1 MAERNIKKTP
11 YEEHQEKIKKKIMG
25 YKLGDEASVIAMMYK
40 NPDLLKESN
49 LTDSDFHGVG
59 WKTYF
64 KILKGLIINE
74 KKMCATDIDVGLY
87 LKKHPEQKKEY
98 EKYGGYNTIETALE
112 KYVSEPNFDSYLENL
127 RKWNAILKLIDR
139 GFPCDEKRLSRICD
153 MTIDELYEEYTVYL
167 NDTFAN
173 VENNV
178 QTYNGFDGM
187 KELIDE
193 LDSGSAIGIP
203 FANCD
208 ILNREVGGMLGGN
221 IIGLGA
227 ASGCVDCDTE
237 FFTGTGWKRISD
249 YQDGDMV
256 LQYNKDGT
264 AELVRPLAYIKNKAE
279 YLWHFKTKYGL
290 DQCLSDEHTVVY
302 KSDTTGSGNEGHM
315 NKIKFKKLR
324 ERHEKNVYGF
334 TGRFYTSF
342 NYGGNGIDLT
352 DDEIR
357 LMVATFADGS
367 FFKKYENCPE
377 TKIYT
382 QSRFHIKKDRKKER
396 LVYLAQ
402 QTGREYSVRDN
413 AMEGYDDIYIDVPF
427 RAKHFPMEWY
437 NCSKH
442 QLQVI
447 ADEVMFWDGNAS
459 ENNRYSTSCKDDAD
473 FIQFVYSSLGY
484 RASIITNNRSGQKY
498 KTCGKVYTRKS
509 IEYSVNYTTRNLV
522 GMTNGKN
529 KTKIT
534 KYKTLDGY
542 EYCFTVPSHM
552 LVLRRNNKIFITG
565 NCGKS
570 TLSINYVFP
579 SMIKNDLRA
588 VFIINE
594 EDQNKFKKEALVWYC
609 TNVLKKP
616 IQKRILR
623 DGNFDDETKETLYKA
638 AEWFENQKDNHTI
651 TIVPLERYTAK
662 TVVKLLKKWS
672 HMADVIVLDTL
683 KESADSRDKESWKSM
698 MTDCVDFY
706 DCIKHTDACM
716 IITYQLVKNKSR
728 FLTNAD
734 IGVSKGILDVFSVN
748 LFFRRP
754 FQTEFKG
761 GKNEL
766 YCYNTGG
773 EYSNSKVEFKLEKDK
788 HYMICFISKNR
799 FGTSGIQIVSE
810 ADFSINKYKDL
821 GYCVVPEDF

>member
-221 IIGLGA
+221 IIGLGGS
-227 ASGCVDCDTE
+227 SGT
-237 FFTGTGWKRISD
+237 
-249 YQDGDMV
+249 
-256 LQYNKDGT
+256 
-264 AELVRPLAYIKNKAE
+264 
-279 YLWHFKTKYGL
+279 
-290 DQCLSDEHTVVY
+290 
-302 KSDTTGSGNEGHM
+302 
-315 NKIKFKKLR
+315 
-324 ERHEKNVYGF
+324 
-334 TGRFYTSF
+334 
-342 NYGGNGIDLT
+342 
-352 DDEIR
+352 
-357 LMVATFADGS
+357 
-367 FFKKYENCPE
+367 
-377 TKIYT
+377 
-382 QSRFHIKKDRKKER
+382 
-396 LVYLAQ
+396 
-402 QTGREYSVRDN
+402 
-413 AMEGYDDIYIDVPF
+413 
-427 RAKHFPMEWY
+427 
-437 NCSKH
+437 
-442 QLQVI
+442 
-447 ADEVMFWDGNAS
+447 
-459 ENNRYSTSCKDDAD
+459 
-473 FIQFVYSSLGY
+473 
-484 RASIITNNRSGQKY
+484 
-498 KTCGKVYTRKS
+498 
-509 IEYSVNYTTRNLV
+509 
-522 GMTNGKN
+522 
-529 KTKIT
+529 
-534 KYKTLDGY
+534 
-542 EYCFTVPSHM
+542 
-552 LVLRRNNKIFITG
+552 
-565 NCGKS
+565 GKS

-579 SMIKNDLRA
+579 SMVKNDLRA

-616 IQKRILR
+616 IPKRVLR